1 MTKIE
6 FKKYCWLMN
15 RIAHWLVVNKKN
27 VFTAN
32 EYTFF
37 GKSKTLKEIKQI
49 INKNGTNYGSDV
61 FVTRFVEYAIMH
73 TNTYGNFPTS
83 VYSMNN
89 KSRLSREQYI
99 AMVKTVWEYER
110 KNKKHPLTVPI
121 PVIKNYKKYGH
132 ATKYGCDNKGQNNGY
147 FCGCHSLQEIFRN
160 LTGIVV
166 PQSTI
171 AIWAA
176 TTEDGT
182 DHPGLETA
190 VAQFNRKYGKNL
202 TVKWYNFSELG
213 WSGIKKIVN
222 SNNKDCIIHNLYRRS
237 GDYGFGHYE
246 VVNKI
251 YNSYCDVQNSLGDYC
266 SNGCYCGYV
275 EERELSTFKYYIDGI
290 SQKSVMVITNE
301 S

>member
-1 MTKIE
+1 MTAIE
-6 FKKYCWLMN
+6 FNKYCWLMN
-15 RIAHWLVVNKKN
+15 RIAYWIVVNKKN

-32 EYTFF
+32 EYNFF

-89 KSRLSREQYI
+89 KSKLSREQYI

-121 PVIKNYKKYGH
+121 PPIKTYKKYGH
-132 ATKYGCDNKGQNNGY
+132 ANKSGCDNRGQNNSY
-147 FCGCHSLQEIFRN
+147 YCGCHSLQEIFRN

-171 AIWAA
+171 ASWAG
-176 TTEDGT
+176 TTTDGT
-182 DHPGLETA
+182 DHDGLNTA
-190 VAQFNRKYGKNL
+190 VEIFNRKYNKKL
-202 TVKWYNFSELG
+202 SVKWYNFSELK
-213 WSGIKKIVN
+213 WNGIRTIIN
-222 SNNKDCIIHNLYRRS
+222 SNNQDCVIHNLYRNQW
-237 GDYGFGHYE
+237 GHYE
-246 VVNKI
+246 VINKV
-251 YNSYCDVQNSLGDYC
+251 YDTYCDVQNSLGDYC
-266 SNGCYCGYV
+266 DNGCYCGYV
-275 EERELSTFKYYIDGI
+275 EERSFNTFQSYLNGI